1 MRPERSLDLDFV
13 KILQYSNI
21 MRVEDKKPTTAKIP
35 PSKASKG
42 ARCLRILG
50 HPARLSVIAIL
61 SQGPRSVNDLAGLVG
76 VSQSNLSQHLSLLK
90 DKGIIDSVRDG
101 HQVFYRI
108 ANPRVMEF
116 MSLMEE
122 LFCHE

>member
-1 MRPERSLDLDFV
+1 MRQDPGLALDFI
-13 KILQYSNI
+13 KTLQYSNI
-21 MRVEDKKPTTAKIP
+21 MRVEDKKPMTAKIQ

-50 HPARLSVIAIL
+50 HPARLSVIAVL
-61 SQGPRSVNDLAGLVG
+61 SEGSRSVNDLAGLVG

>member
-1 MRPERSLDLDFV
+1 MRIENNKFP
-13 KILQYSNI
+13 
-21 MRVEDKKPTTAKIP
+21 TAKIN
-35 PSKASKG
+35 PSKALKG

-61 SQGPRSVNDLAGLVG
+61 SEGPRSVNDLAGLVG

-90 DKGIIDSVRDG
+90 DRGVIDSVREG

-116 MSLMEE
+116 MRLMEE
-122 LFCHE
+122 LFCHES

>member
-1 MRPERSLDLDFV
+1 
-13 KILQYSNI
+13 
-21 MRVEDKKPTTAKIP
+21 MRVEDKKPMTAKIQ

-50 HPARLSVIAIL
+50 HPARLSVIAVL
-61 SQGPRSVNDLAGLVG
+61 SEGSRSVNDLAGLVG

>member
-1 MRPERSLDLDFV
+1 
-13 KILQYSNI
+13 
-21 MRVEDKKPTTAKIP
+21 MRVEDKKPMTAKIQ

-50 HPARLSVIAIL
+50 HPARLSVIAVL
-61 SQGPRSVNDLAGLVG
+61 SEGSRSVNDLAGLVG

-90 DKGIIDSVRDG
+90 DRGIIDSVRDG

>member
-1 MRPERSLDLDFV
+1 
-13 KILQYSNI
+13 
-21 MRVEDKKPTTAKIP
+21 MRVEERKMMTGKIP
-35 PSKASKG
+35 PGKASKG

-61 SQGPRSVNDLAGLVG
+61 AEGERSVNDLAGLVG
-76 VSQSNLSQHLSLLK
+76 VSQSNLSQHLALLK
-90 DKGIIDSVRDG
+90 DRGIIDSVREG

-116 MSLMEE
+116 MRLMEE
-122 LFCHE
+122 LFCHES

>member
-1 MRPERSLDLDFV
+1 MKTKNEKETTEKPLTV
-13 KILQYSNI
+13 
-21 MRVEDKKPTTAKIP
+21 RV
-35 PSKASKG
+35 SKG
-42 ARCLRILG
+42 ARCLRVLG
-50 HPARLSVIAIL
+50 HPARLLVIAFL
-61 SQGPRSVNDLAGLVG
+61 SEGAKSVNELAALVG

-90 DKGIIDSVRDG
+90 DRGIIDSEREG

-122 LFCHE
+122 LFCHEP

>member
-1 MRPERSLDLDFV
+1 M
-13 KILQYSNI
+13 KI
-21 MRVEDKKPTTAKIP
+21 EDSKVMIKKIH
-35 PSKASKG
+35 PSKASRG

-61 SQGPRSVNDLAGLVG
+61 SEGARSVNDLAGLVG

-90 DKGIIDSVRDG
+90 DRGIIDSVREG

-116 MSLMEE
+116 MRLMEE
-122 LFCHE
+122 LFCHES